1 MKKLILIPALI
12 LGMCTVF
19 AQKIKESEVPTA
31 VKAKLTALYPNA
43 KNPSW
48 EKEKANYEAE
58 FMNGKEEIS
67 VLLDASGNLIE
78 SETEISVSAL
88 PKAVT
93 EYCAKNL
100 AGKKIKEASKITE
113 ASGKVKYEAEIEK
126 SDYMF
131 DEAGNFIE
139 KKEK

>member
-1 MKKLILIPALI
+1 MKKLILIPALV
-12 LGMCTVF
+12 LGMCTGF
-19 AQKIKESEVPTA
+19 AQKIKEADVPAAAKT
-31 VKAKLTALYPNA
+31 KLTSLYPNVKTA
-43 KNPSW
+43 SW

-67 VLLDASGNLIE
+67 VLFDASGNLIE
-78 SETEISVSAL
+78 TEVEISVSAL

-93 EYCAKNL
+93 EYCTKNL
-100 AGKKIKEASKITE
+100 GGKKIKEASKITE

-126 SDYMF
+126 SDYIF
-131 DEAGNFIE
+131 NEAGNFIE